1 MSVAVGEG
9 LYSKVQCIIGKDHM
23 GIPTCGQKDGQT
35 GIKTL
40 LSRNFIKG
48 MEIDLAIIK
57 ETAKQTT
64 KKGHVS
70 VISWSF

>member
-1 MSVAVGEG
+1 
-9 LYSKVQCIIGKDHM
+9 M
-23 GIPTCGQKDGQT
+23 GIPTCAQKDGQT
-35 GIKTL
+35 GMKTL

-64 KKGHVS
+64 KKGHLS
-70 VISWSF
+70 SLCLFNFKRYRYLMSCQATDANCG

>member
-1 MSVAVGEG
+1 
-9 LYSKVQCIIGKDHM
+9 M
-23 GIPTCGQKDGQT
+23 GTPTCGQEDGQT
-35 GIKTL
+35 GMKTL

-48 MEIDLAIIK
+48 METDLVTIK

-70 VISWSF
+70 VISLSF